1 MNTPTAPPADHH
13 NGHYDEAE
21 AGQPRSAGA
30 VAVVDDV
37 IQAVEDV
44 ALLLH
49 QAALAAWEIGD
60 REGITSELH
69 YLGLGVYL
77 AQGNAV
83 ALLPTDHVMSQTW
96 PPPAPPGETDPARIV
111 RSAESR
117 LRSIPA
123 EAVPGISVLV
133 LEVCDLVR
141 ELCGHDA

>member
-1 MNTPTAPPADHH
+1 MNTPTTPPADHH
-13 NGHYDEAE
+13 NGRYAKE
-21 AGQPRSAGA
+21 AGQPPSAA
-30 VAVVDDV
+30 AAATVADV

-60 REGITSELH
+60 RGGITSELH

-83 ALLPTDHVMSQTW
+83 ALLPTDHIMSQTW
-96 PPPAPPGETDPARIV
+96 PLPAPPGETDPARIV

-123 EAVPGISVLV
+123 EAVHGLSDLV

-141 ELCGHDA
+141 EFGEQDA

>member
-1 MNTPTAPPADHH
+1 MNTPTTPPAGHHHDDDHDYR
-13 NGHYDEAE
+13 GD
-21 AGQPRSAGA
+21 QPLSA
-30 VAVVDDV
+30 VAVTMLDV
-37 IQAVEDV
+37 VQALEDV

-83 ALLPTDHVMSQTW
+83 ALLPTDHVMSQSW

-117 LRSIPA
+117 LRMIPA
-123 EAVPGISVLV
+123 EAVDGLSDLV

-141 ELCGHDA
+141 EFGEHDA

>member
-1 MNTPTAPPADHH
+1 MNTPATPPADHD
-13 NGHYDEAE
+13 NNHYGEAE
-21 AGQPRSAGA
+21 AGQARSAAA

-69 YLGLGVYL
+69 YLGLGIYL
-77 AQGNAV
+77 AQGSAV
-83 ALLPTDHVMSQTW
+83 GLLPTDHIISQSW
-96 PPPAPPGETDPARIV
+96 PLPVPPGETDPARIV

-123 EAVPGISVLV
+123 EAVHGLSDLV

-141 ELCGHDA
+141 KFGEQDA

>member
-1 MNTPTAPPADHH
+1 MNTPTTPPADHH
-13 NGHYDEAE
+13 NGRYAAE
-21 AGQPRSAGA
+21 AGQPRTAAA

-83 ALLPTDHVMSQTW
+83 ALLPTDHIMSQSW
-96 PPPAPPGETDPARIV
+96 PLPAPPGETDPARIV

-123 EAVPGISVLV
+123 EAVHGLSDLV

-141 ELCGHDA
+141 EFGDHDA